1 MNCNTNLYSKNYQEI
16 PAVIITVSSLSKVK
30 EIDPLNDALKFSLS
44 GRPDII
50 QITMIIYP

>member
-16 PAVIITVSSLSKVK
+16 PAVIISLSKVK
-30 EIDPLNDALKFSLS
+30 EIDPLSDALKFSLS